1 MKHVAIAVSILAV
14 LLCLCILA
22 SAYVRNRAAETI
34 APVLRAQAL
43 AAQENYTAAAVEI
56 LQAKT
61 IWHDAEAW
69 LEILLPHDEADEAS
83 RVLATLYEYARV
95 EDTDDFSAA
104 SAELVFL
111 LEHIRQMQL
120 PTLQNIL

>member
-34 APVLRAQAL
+34 EPVLRAQAL
-43 AAQENYTAAAVEI
+43 AAQENYTAAAGEI
-56 LQAKT
+56 LQAET

>member
-34 APVLRAQAL
+34 APILRAQVL
-43 AAQENYTAAAVEI
+43 AAQKNYTAAAGEI
-56 LQAKT
+56 LQAEA

-83 RVLATLYEYARV
+83 RVLASLYEYARV
-95 EDTDDFSAA
+95 EDADDFSAA

>member
-43 AAQENYTAAAVEI
+43 AAQENYTAAAGEI
-56 LQAKT
+56 LQAEA

-83 RVLATLYEYARV
+83 RVLASLYEYARV
-95 EDTDDFSAA
+95 EDADDFSAA

>member
-43 AAQENYTAAAVEI
+43 AAQKNYTAAAVEI

-61 IWHDAEAW
+61 IWHDAETW

>member
-14 LLCLCILA
+14 LLCLCVLA

-43 AAQENYTAAAVEI
+43 AAQENYTAAAGEI
-56 LQAKT
+56 LQAEA

-83 RVLATLYEYARV
+83 RVLASLYEYARV

>member
-43 AAQENYTAAAVEI
+43 AAQKNYTAAAGEI
-56 LQAKT
+56 LQAET

-95 EDTDDFSAA
+95 EDADDFSAA

>member
-56 LQAKT
+56 LQAEA

-95 EDTDDFSAA
+95 EDADDFSAA

>member
-43 AAQENYTAAAVEI
+43 AAQKNYTAAAGEI

-83 RVLATLYEYARV
+83 RVLASLYEYARV
-95 EDTDDFSAA
+95 EDADDFSAA

>member
-22 SAYVRNRAAETI
+22 SAYVRNRTAETI

-43 AAQENYTAAAVEI
+43 AAQENYTAAAGEI

-95 EDTDDFSAA
+95 EDADDFSAA

>member
-43 AAQENYTAAAVEI
+43 AAQKNYTAAAGEI
-56 LQAKT
+56 LQAEA

-95 EDTDDFSAA
+95 EDADDFSAA

>member
-14 LLCLCILA
+14 LLCLCMLA

-83 RVLATLYEYARV
+83 RVLATLYEYASV
-95 EDTDDFSAA
+95 EDADDFSAA

>member
-1 MKHVAIAVSILAV
+1 MKHVTIAVSILAV

-34 APVLRAQAL
+34 VPVLRAQAL

-83 RVLATLYEYARV
+83 RVLASLYEYARV

>member
-1 MKHVAIAVSILAV
+1 MKHVAIAVSILVV
-14 LLCLCILA
+14 LLCLCVLA

-43 AAQENYTAAAVEI
+43 AAQENYTAAAGEI

-83 RVLATLYEYARV
+83 RVLASLYEYARV

>member
-43 AAQENYTAAAVEI
+43 AAQENYTAAAGEI

-83 RVLATLYEYARV
+83 RVLASLYEYARV

>member
-22 SAYVRNRAAETI
+22 SVYVRNRTAETI

-43 AAQENYTAAAVEI
+43 AAQKNYTAAAGEI

-83 RVLATLYEYARV
+83 RVLASLYEYARV
-95 EDTDDFSAA
+95 EDADDFSAA

>member
-43 AAQENYTAAAVEI
+43 AAQENYTAAAGEI

-83 RVLATLYEYARV
+83 RVLASLYEYARV
-95 EDTDDFSAA
+95 EDADDFSAA

>member
-43 AAQENYTAAAVEI
+43 AAQENYTAAAGEI
-56 LQAKT
+56 LQAET

-95 EDTDDFSAA
+95 EDDDDFSAA

>member
-22 SAYVRNRAAETI
+22 SVYVRNRAAETI

-43 AAQENYTAAAVEI
+43 AAQENYTAAAGEI

-83 RVLATLYEYARV
+83 RVLATLYEYACV
-95 EDTDDFSAA
+95 EDADDFSAA

>member
-43 AAQENYTAAAVEI
+43 AAQKNYTAAAGEI
-56 LQAKT
+56 LQAEA

>member
-43 AAQENYTAAAVEI
+43 AAQENYTAAAGEI

-61 IWHDAEAW
+61 IWHDAETW

-95 EDTDDFSAA
+95 EDADDFSAA

>member
-14 LLCLCILA
+14 LLCLCVLA
-22 SAYVRNRAAETI
+22 SVYVRNRAAETI

-43 AAQENYTAAAVEI
+43 AAQENYTAAAEEI

-83 RVLATLYEYARV
+83 RVLASLYEYARV

>member
-43 AAQENYTAAAVEI
+43 AAQENYTAAAGEI

>member
-95 EDTDDFSAA
+95 EDADDFSAA

>member
-43 AAQENYTAAAVEI
+43 AAQKNYIAAAGEI

-83 RVLATLYEYARV
+83 RVLASLYEYARV

>member
-43 AAQENYTAAAVEI
+43 AAQKNYTAAAVEI

-83 RVLATLYEYARV
+83 RVLATLYEYASV
-95 EDTDDFSAA
+95 EDADDFSAA

>member
-43 AAQENYTAAAVEI
+43 AAQKNYTAAAGEI

-95 EDTDDFSAA
+95 EDADDFSAA

>member
-22 SAYVRNRAAETI
+22 SVYVRNRAAETI
-34 APVLRAQAL
+34 APVLRAQTL
-43 AAQENYTAAAVEI
+43 AAQENYTAAAGEI

-83 RVLATLYEYARV
+83 RVLASLYEYARV

>member
-83 RVLATLYEYARV
+83 RVLASLYEYARV

>member
-43 AAQENYTAAAVEI
+43 AAQENYTAAAGEN

-83 RVLATLYEYARV
+83 RVLASLYEYARV
-95 EDTDDFSAA
+95 EDADDFSAA

>member
-43 AAQENYTAAAVEI
+43 AAQENYTAAAGEI
-56 LQAKT
+56 LQAEA

-95 EDTDDFSAA
+95 EDADDFSAA

>member
-22 SAYVRNRAAETI
+22 SAYVRNCAAETI
-34 APVLRAQAL
+34 VPVLRAQAL
-43 AAQENYTAAAVEI
+43 AAQENYTAAAGEI

-120 PTLQNIL
+120 ATLQNIL

>member
-22 SAYVRNRAAETI
+22 SVYVRNRTAETI

-43 AAQENYTAAAVEI
+43 AAQENYTAAAGEI

>member
-22 SAYVRNRAAETI
+22 SAYVRDRAAETI

-43 AAQENYTAAAVEI
+43 AAQENYTAAAGEI

-83 RVLATLYEYARV
+83 RVLASLYEYARV
-95 EDTDDFSAA
+95 EDADDFSAA

>member
-14 LLCLCILA
+14 LLCLCMLA

-43 AAQENYTAAAVEI
+43 AAQKNYTAAAVEI

-83 RVLATLYEYARV
+83 RVLATLYEYASV
-95 EDTDDFSAA
+95 EDADDFSAA

>member
-43 AAQENYTAAAVEI
+43 ATQENYTAAAVEI

>member
-43 AAQENYTAAAVEI
+43 AAQENYIAAAGEI

-83 RVLATLYEYARV
+83 RVLASLYEYARV
-95 EDTDDFSAA
+95 EDADDFSAA

>member
-43 AAQENYTAAAVEI
+43 AAQENYTAAAGEI

-83 RVLATLYEYARV
+83 CVLASLYEYARV
-95 EDTDDFSAA
+95 EDADDFSAA

>member
-43 AAQENYTAAAVEI
+43 AAQENYTAAAREI

-83 RVLATLYEYARV
+83 RVLASLYEYARV
-95 EDTDDFSAA
+95 EDADDFSAA

>member
-14 LLCLCILA
+14 LLCLCVLA
-22 SAYVRNRAAETI
+22 SVYVRNRAAETI

-43 AAQENYTAAAVEI
+43 AAQENYTAAAGEI

-69 LEILLPHDEADEAS
+69 LEILLPHDETDEAS
-83 RVLATLYEYARV
+83 RVLASLYEYARV

>member
-14 LLCLCILA
+14 LLCLCMLA

-83 RVLATLYEYARV
+83 RVLASLYEYARV